1 MSLLEGLPVNF
12 TISDRA
18 KAEFEVIRHLY
29 RDQSDDPPAVLMIG
43 WGTTFFDA
51 GGTAEGVVVGYY
63 GESQRAEDQQ
73 ARRQRE
79 LAVRRRGGERDASR
93 RRRHRCPRRHGLATS
108 GSCCRGGEPLSS
120 SFAEGAPAL
129 PG

>member
-29 RDQSDDPPAVLMIG
+29 RDQSDNPPAVLMIG

-63 GESQRAEDQQ
+63 GESKRAEVEPAVEHVCGVDLVFLITPENHGRFAGKRLDHRPDQGFH
-73 ARRQRE
+73 
-79 LAVRRRGGERDASR
+79 LVD
-93 RRRHRCPRRHGLATS
+93 
-108 GSCCRGGEPLSS
+108 
-120 SFAEGAPAL
+120 PA
-129 PG
+129 